1 MTKNKKLP
9 LRMCLSC
16 KAMKPKKEMIRIVLA
31 EDKKTYVDVTGK
43 QNGRGAYI
51 CDDIKCFNKA
61 KKSSA
66 IERALST
73 TFDETV
79 YTDLEG
85 YINRNG

>member
-1 MTKNKKLP
+1 
-9 LRMCLSC
+9 MCLSC

-61 KKSSA
+61 KKSRA

-73 TFDETV
+73 ACDETV